1 MDSQDDFE
9 LTDATAPVVVDIC
22 RKVDGLPLAIELA
35 AALVGL
41 FGIREVAS
49 RIDDPLGLLTK
60 GCRTAPPRHQTLR
73 ATLDWSYTSLSDSE
87 RIALRRLA
95 IFDRSFDLNSAV
107 MEVASDTIA
116 PADVADIIAN
126 LTAKSLLVR
135 DEAAGR
141 DLYRL
146 LTTTRAYALEKLTAS
161 G

>member
-1 MDSQDDFE
+1 MAVVGCGMVAAGASY
-9 LTDATAPVVVDIC
+9 PVNALLIAHI
-22 RKVDGLPLAIELA
+22 AI
-35 AALVGL
+35 
-41 FGIREVAS
+41 
-49 RIDDPLGLLTK
+49 
-60 GCRTAPPRHQTLR
+60 
-73 ATLDWSYTSLSDSE
+73 
-87 RIALRRLA
+87 
-95 IFDRSFDLNSAV
+95 DRSFDLNSAV
-107 MEVASDTIA
+107 MEIAGDTIM

>member
-1 MDSQDDFE
+1 M
-9 LTDATAPVVVDIC
+9 
-22 RKVDGLPLAIELA
+22 
-35 AALVGL
+35 
-41 FGIREVAS
+41 
-49 RIDDPLGLLTK
+49 
-60 GCRTAPPRHQTLR
+60 
-73 ATLDWSYTSLSDSE
+73 
-87 RIALRRLA
+87 RRLA
-95 IFDRSFDLNSAV
+95 IFDRSFDLNLAV
-107 MEVASDTIA
+107 MEIASDTIA